1 MLMPARKSTEASVE
15 AEAQKENSALP
26 GNAVRKLE
34 NVALEVRRLQVEE
47 GLGTQEISTRLQV
60 SLAVVTQLFL
70 QSYKMT
76 MNTPEVF
83 ELQERVRVGEL

>member
-1 MLMPARKSTEASVE
+1 MLMPARKSTEVSVE
-15 AEAQKENSALP
+15 AQALQGNPALP
-26 GNAVRKLE
+26 GKEVRKLE
-34 NVALEVRRLQVEE
+34 EVALEVRRLQVEE

-83 ELQERVRVGEL
+83 ELQERVRVGS

>member
-1 MLMPARKSTEASVE
+1 MPARKSTEASVE
-15 AEAQKENSALP
+15 AEAPKGNSALP

-34 NVALEVRRLQVEE
+34 EVALEVRRLQVEE

-83 ELQERVRVGEL
+83 KLQERIRVGGL

>member
-1 MLMPARKSTEASVE
+1 MPARKSTEASLE
-15 AEAQKENSALP
+15 AESPKGNPALP
-26 GNAVRKLE
+26 GKEVRKLE
-34 NVALEVRRLQVEE
+34 DVALEVRRLQVEE

-83 ELQERVRVGEL
+83 ELQERIRLSEG

>member
-1 MLMPARKSTEASVE
+1 MLMPARKSTEVSVE
-15 AEAQKENSALP
+15 AQAPKGNPALP
-26 GNAVRKLE
+26 GKEVRRLE
-34 NVALEVRRLQVEE
+34 DVALEVRRLQVEE

-83 ELQERVRVGEL
+83 ELQERVRVGS